1 MTFYPLCDT
10 LTIERQARATDQ
22 PKYSHLTMKNVSI
35 ENIAPNFTKV
45 WFQGS
50 GWIAFSYKTPIAF
63 AHGGRVVVRQND
75 WSTTTGKHLNH
86 IDGGSVEAKK
96 ARLSSSDFESAM
108 SNYDVSLRQVF
119 AGFPN

>member
-1 MTFYPLCDT
+1 
-10 LTIERQARATDQ
+10 
-22 PKYSHLTMKNVSI
+22 MKIVSI